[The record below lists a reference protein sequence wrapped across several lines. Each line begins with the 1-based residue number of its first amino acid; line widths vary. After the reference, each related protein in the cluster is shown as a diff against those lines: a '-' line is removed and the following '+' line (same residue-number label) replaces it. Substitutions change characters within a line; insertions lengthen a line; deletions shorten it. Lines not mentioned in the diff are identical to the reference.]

1 MVKKC
6 LECKYYEARES
17 SIYGRCR
24 LNDYLTRTNET
35 CTDFTAAREESKSS
49 TALEELEDRV
59 SKLEKLMMR
68 IL

>member
-6 LECKYYEARES
+6 LECKYYEAREGR
-17 SIYGRCR
+17 IYGRCR
-24 LNDYLTRTNET
+24 LNNCLIRTNET

-49 TALEELEDRV
+49 TTLVDRV